1 MINEV
6 PARQQLSS
14 LRKYAVLMV
23 LPSAELCLRKT
34 GRPTKLR
41 GPRSAVSR
49 IEQFMAVFAYKAS
62 DAASC
67 LVRGTVAADTAR
79 QARDELRS
87 RGLTI
92 HDMLL
97 QQAANK
103 RTWSLFRRPGRS
115 AAKLG
120 SAVRELA
127 TLLGAGI
134 PLLEA
139 LDTLAKQYKGSFGS
153 SLLILRERVAAGS
166 CLAEAMREQPAVYDT
181 LCVQMVD
188 VGENSGTLDTV
199 LEQVASFSERSTQ
212 FKDRV
217 TSALMYPA
225 LVLLMS
231 MGVGMF
237 LMTIVVPMLLD
248 NLLDAGR
255 PLPWPTRMLKG
266 MSDVLRYQGWWL
278 ALVALSAIIG
288 LGAVLRTKRGRFAW
302 HRLVLRTPLLG
313 PMAQKQE
320 IARVAMIV
328 STLMKS
334 GIVFLQALET
344 AARTT
349 KNGVIGRALLQGR
362 DAVMAGRD
370 IGDALAPTGAFPPM
384 VIQIFAVG
392 QQSGKLEEMLDRL
405 SETYERQVN
414 SLATRLAAALEPVLI
429 VFLSIFVGFIL
440 FATILPIL
448 EAGNVL

>member
-1 MINEV
+1 
-6 PARQQLSS
+6 
-14 LRKYAVLMV
+14 
-23 LPSAELCLRKT
+23 
-34 GRPTKLR
+34 
-41 GPRSAVSR
+41 
-49 IEQFMAVFAYKAS
+49 MAVFTYKAT
-62 DAASC
+62 DRAAT
-67 LVRGTVAADTAR
+67 LVRGTIVADSAR
-79 QARDELRS
+79 QARDNLRG

-92 HDMLL
+92 HDI
-97 QQAANK
+97 AAQSTGGR
-103 RTWSLFRRPGRS
+103 RTWSLLRRPGRS
-115 AAKLG
+115 SAKLS

-139 LDTLAKQYKGSFGS
+139 LDTLASQYRGHFRS
-153 SLLILRERVAAGS
+153 SLMVVRERVSAGS
-166 CLAEAMREQPAVYDT
+166 GLAEAMREQPDIYDT
-181 LCVQMVD
+181 LCVQMVE
-188 VGENSGTLDTV
+188 VGENSGTLDVV
-199 LEQVASFSERSTQ
+199 LEQVASFSERSHE

-217 TSALMYPA
+217 TSALLYPA
-225 LVLLMS
+225 IVLAMS
-231 MGVGMF
+231 VGVGMF

-255 PLPWPTRMLKG
+255 PLPLPTRVLKG
-266 MSDVLRYQGWWL
+266 MSDAVRVHGWWIGFILL
-278 ALVALSAIIG
+278 AA
-288 LGAVLRTKRGRFAW
+288 AVGVIAMLRTERGRLLW
-302 HRLVLRTPLLG
+302 HGLLLRIPLVG
-313 PMAQKQE
+313 GMAQRQE
-320 IARVAMIV
+320 IARIAMII

-349 KNGVIGRALLQGR
+349 RNRVIGRALLRGR

-370 IGDALAPTGAFPPM
+370 IGDALAPTGVFPPM

-405 SETYERQVN
+405 SETYERQVK
-414 SLATRLAAALEPVLI
+414 SLATRLAAALEPILI

>member
-1 MINEV
+1 
-6 PARQQLSS
+6 
-14 LRKYAVLMV
+14 
-23 LPSAELCLRKT
+23 
-34 GRPTKLR
+34 
-41 GPRSAVSR
+41 
-49 IEQFMAVFAYKAS
+49 MAVFTYRATDPAS
-62 DAASC
+62 H
-67 LVRGTVAADTAR
+67 LVRGTIVADTAR
-79 QARDELRS
+79 QARDELRG
-87 RGLTI
+87 RGLVI
-92 HDMLL
+92 HNLL
-97 QQAANK
+97 EQRVRNWRGWQ
-103 RTWSLFRRPGRS
+103 LFRRPGRS

-120 SAVRELA
+120 SLVRELA

-139 LDTLAKQYKGSFGS
+139 LDTLAGQYRGSFGS
-153 SLLILRERVAAGS
+153 ALLVVRERVAAGS
-166 CLAEAMREQPAVYDT
+166 SLAEAMREQPAVFDS

-188 VGENSGTLDTV
+188 VGENSGTLDVV
-199 LEQVASFSERSTQ
+199 LEQVASFSERALQ

-225 LVLLMS
+225 LVLMMS

-255 PLPWPTRMLKG
+255 PLPWPTRVLKG
-266 MSDVLRYQGWWL
+266 MSDAVRDQGWWL
-278 ALVALSAIIG
+278 ALVTLALVVV
-288 LGAVLRTKRGRFAW
+288 AVTCLRTERGRLWW
-302 HRLVLRTPLLG
+302 HRLLLRVPLVG

-320 IARVAMIV
+320 IARIAMIV

-334 GIVFLQALET
+334 GIVFLEALET
-344 AARTT
+344 AARST
-349 KNGVIGRALLQGR
+349 KNCVIGGALLRSR
-362 DAVMAGRD
+362 DAILAGRD
-370 IGDALAPTGAFPPM
+370 IGDALAPTKVFPPM

-429 VFLSIFVGFIL
+429 VCLSVFVGFIL

>member
-1 MINEV
+1 MSI
-6 PARQQLSS
+6 S
-14 LRKYAVLMV
+14 
-23 LPSAELCLRKT
+23 
-34 GRPTKLR
+34 
-41 GPRSAVSR
+41 
-49 IEQFMAVFAYKAS
+49 MAVFAYTATDTAS
-62 DAASC
+62 S
-67 LVRGTVAADTAR
+67 LVRGTIVADTAR
-79 QARDELRS
+79 QARDDLRG
-87 RGLTI
+87 RGLAI
-92 HDMLL
+92 HSILP
-97 QQAANK
+97 QQVSTK
-103 RTWSLFRRPGRS
+103 RAWSLLRRPGRS
-115 AAKLG
+115 VAKVG

-139 LDTLAKQYKGSFGS
+139 LDTLANQYGGSFGS
-153 SLLILRERVAAGS
+153 SLLILRERVAAGTS
-166 CLAEAMREQPAVYDT
+166 LAEAMRDQPAVYDS
-181 LCVQMVD
+181 LCVQMVE
-188 VGENSGTLDTV
+188 VGENSGTLDVV
-199 LEQVASFSERSTQ
+199 LEQVAGFSERSLQ

-231 MGVGMF
+231 VGVGMF

-255 PLPWPTRMLKG
+255 PLPWPTRVLKG
-266 MSDVLRYQGWWL
+266 ISDTIRHHGWWIGLLFVAFAVAIITVLRTERGRLLWHR
-278 ALVALSAIIG
+278 
-288 LGAVLRTKRGRFAW
+288 AVLRLP
-302 HRLVLRTPLLG
+302 LVG

-320 IARVAMIV
+320 IARIAMIV

-334 GIVFLQALET
+334 GIVFLQSLET

-349 KNGVIGRALLQGR
+349 KNRVIGRALLQGR

-370 IGDALAPTGAFPPM
+370 IGDALAPTAVFPPM

-414 SLATRLAAALEPVLI
+414 SLATRLAAALEPILI

>member
-1 MINEV
+1 MT
-6 PARQQLSS
+6 L
-14 LRKYAVLMV
+14 Y
-23 LPSAELCLRKT
+23 
-34 GRPTKLR
+34 
-41 GPRSAVSR
+41 
-49 IEQFMAVFAYKAS
+49 AYKAT
-62 DAASC
+62 DETYA
-67 LVRGTVAADTAR
+67 LVRGTIVADSAR
-79 QARDELRS
+79 QARDDLRR
-87 RGLTI
+87 RGFTI
-92 HDMLL
+92 HDI
-97 QQAANK
+97 ATRETRPRRA
-103 RTWSLFRRPGRS
+103 WSLFRRPGRYS
-115 AAKLG
+115 SKVA

-139 LDTLAKQYKGSFGS
+139 LDTLAGQYKGNFRS
-153 SLLILRERVAAGS
+153 SLQVLRDRVSAGS
-166 CLAEAMREQPAVYDT
+166 GLAEAMREQPAIYDA
-181 LCVQMVD
+181 LCVQMVE
-188 VGENSGTLDTV
+188 VGESSGTLDVV
-199 LEQVASFSERSTQ
+199 LEQVARFSERSHE

-217 TSALMYPA
+217 TSALVYPA
-225 LVLLMS
+225 IVLLMS

-255 PLPWPTRMLKG
+255 PLPWPTRILKW
-266 MSDVLRYQGWWL
+266 MSDAVRVNGWWL
-278 ALVALSAIIG
+278 VTVALFVAMGFI
-288 LGAVLRTKRGRFAW
+288 AALRTEKGRLVW
-302 HRLVLRTPLLG
+302 HRILLRIPLVG
-313 PMAQKQE
+313 SMAQKQE

-328 STLMKS
+328 STFMKS

-349 KNGVIGRALLQGR
+349 RNRVIGNALVTGR

-370 IGDALAPTGAFPPM
+370 IGDALAPTGVFPPM

-414 SLATRLAAALEPVLI
+414 SLATRLASALEPILI

>member
-1 MINEV
+1 
-6 PARQQLSS
+6 
-14 LRKYAVLMV
+14 
-23 LPSAELCLRKT
+23 
-34 GRPTKLR
+34 
-41 GPRSAVSR
+41 
-49 IEQFMAVFAYKAS
+49 MAVYAYTATDIGS
-62 DAASC
+62 A
-67 LVRGTVAADTAR
+67 LVRGTIVADTAR
-79 QARDELRS
+79 QARDDLRG

-92 HDMLL
+92 HTVLP
-97 QQAANK
+97 QQAGTK
-103 RTWSLFRRPGRS
+103 RTWSLLQRRGRYT
-115 AAKLG
+115 AKVG

-127 TLLGAGI
+127 TLLSAGI

-139 LDTLAKQYKGSFGS
+139 LDTLAKQYSGSFGS

-166 CLAEAMREQPAVYDT
+166 GLAEAMRDQPMVYDN
-181 LCVQMVD
+181 LCVQMVE
-188 VGENSGTLDTV
+188 VGENAGTLDAV
-199 LEQVASFSERSTQ
+199 LEQVAGFSERSLQ
-212 FKDRV
+212 FRDRV

-231 MGVGMF
+231 VGVGMF
-237 LMTIVVPMLLD
+237 LMTVVVPMLLD

-255 PLPWPTRMLKG
+255 PLPWPTRVLKG
-266 MSDVLRYQGWWL
+266 MSDMVRDQGLWLGVGIASCIAAAVAALRTHRGRMLWHH
-278 ALVALSAIIG
+278 
-288 LGAVLRTKRGRFAW
+288 AVLRM
-302 HRLVLRTPLLG
+302 PLLG

-349 KNGVIGRALLQGR
+349 KNVIIRRALLQGR
-362 DAVMAGRD
+362 DAVVAGRD
-370 IGDALAPTGAFPPM
+370 IGDALAPTGVFPPM

-405 SETYERQVN
+405 SDSYERQVN
-414 SLATRLAAALEPVLI
+414 SVATRLAAALEPLLI
-429 VFLSIFVGFIL
+429 VFLSMFVGFIL

>member
-1 MINEV
+1 M
-6 PARQQLSS
+6 
-14 LRKYAVLMV
+14 
-23 LPSAELCLRKT
+23 
-34 GRPTKLR
+34 G
-41 GPRSAVSR
+41 
-49 IEQFMAVFAYKAS
+49 VFAYKAT
-62 DAASC
+62 DTTAS
-67 LVRGTVAADTAR
+67 LVRGTIMADTAR
-79 QARDELRS
+79 QARDELRGK
-87 RGLTI
+87 GLTI
-92 HDMLL
+92 HDILEQTPTNWRAL
-97 QQAANK
+97 
-103 RTWSLFRRPGRS
+103 RIFRRPGRS
-115 AAKLG
+115 ASKLG

-134 PLLEA
+134 PLLES
-139 LDTLAKQYKGSFGS
+139 LDTIAGQYKGNFRS
-153 SLLILRERVAAGS
+153 SLLVLRERVAAGS
-166 CLAEAMREQPAVYDT
+166 SLAEAMRDQPDVYDT

-188 VGENSGTLDTV
+188 VGESAGNLDVV

-217 TSALMYPA
+217 TSAMLYPA
-225 LVLLMS
+225 MVLMMS

-237 LMTIVVPMLLD
+237 LMTVVVPMLLD

-255 PLPWPTRMLKG
+255 PLPLPTRVLKG
-266 MSDVLRYQGWWL
+266 MSDTMRDHGWWL
-278 ALVALSAIIG
+278 AIVVAAAIAGVVAL
-288 LGAVLRTKRGRFAW
+288 LRTERGKLVW
-302 HRLVLRTPLLG
+302 HRCVLGMPLVG
-313 PMAQKQE
+313 GMAQKQE
-320 IARVAMIV
+320 IARIAMII

-349 KNGVIGRALLQGR
+349 KNLVIGRALLRGR
-362 DAVMAGRD
+362 DAVLAGRD
-370 IGDALAPTGAFPPM
+370 IGDALAPTGIFPPM

-414 SLATRLAAALEPVLI
+414 SLATRLAAALEPILI
-429 VFLSIFVGFIL
+429 VFLSVFVGFIL